1 MMLLAENQQFLQ
13 TSYPTFWELWN
24 QLKHKQIWKQ
34 HEVVPSYVGLPT
46 VQIHVNGRPVYLHS
60 KYNPEQEAERLAQQL
75 KDKVEQH
82 DHLFFYGIGLGYH
95 VEKIL
100 SMFPDKVFTIYEPNP
115 WIFFHFLSYKRM
127 TEWPLH
133 RLRYL
138 YVETDEASR
147 KRFFAQFANALE
159 TNVLLI
165 TLPSYERIFNDSF
178 QQFVSQFRDLIQS
191 KRINLATEWSF
202 SKRWTLNSIMNLP
215 TTLQSASIFS
225 KKEYFCS
232 RPVLLVAAGPSLQE
246 EYDNLRYI
254 KEKGLAY
261 IFAVGSANRALVAN
275 GILPD
280 AVCTYDPQAHNFTV
294 FWNMIDKGI
303 DANVPMIYGTSVG
316 YETIQ
321 KYKGP
326 KFYAI
331 TSQDTVTPYY
341 LDSLDGSEIIDDAFS
356 IAIITLQI
364 LAKMGASP
372 VILVGQNFAF
382 RDNYYYAKE
391 IKRGEKQTA
400 EVLEHERRGLMQ
412 VKDVYGHLVTTNE
425 SLNQMRLLME
435 HYIQRY
441 SQIEVI
447 NTTKGGANIAGA
459 PFIPLEKVIQ
469 NCLTKKVVE
478 ENWYMANN
486 ENNTMQ
492 MVVAKVNKMNRS
504 LTHFIKL
511 YEDILAL
518 LRELEREVAR
528 KKADKMNKVFARFD
542 ELFRHFT
549 QNDFFNVYVRP
560 VIRVYTE
567 VLQKEAKAIWEEQ
580 DPIAKATKVI
590 QSFGNYLH
598 ICQQAYNETVP
609 LVKTYLH
616 PALANNDKKVWK
628 RYKGFSGEF
637 QYSNQWEKKEIKIEK
652 QEPMEPDII
661 CTYYET
667 SQPNATIKFRFK
679 GTAIR
684 IIGGKHV
691 NCSTQIRIVI
701 DGYKEKFSAKDKRF
715 SVPFLPGF
723 QQVLF
728 EKTGLKDEIHEVEI
742 ELLNDGWFIFQ
753 GIELN
758 ADGRLMHVDE
768 VTIIEELE
776 VGKRIRCHYKASFN
790 QAGVFSGLGEETA
803 EFIPPES
810 SAEPDGD
817 FYFIMVDE
825 ENGKKKL
832 IADRV
837 VQHSISWEELNKVGY
852 IFGTSVFF
860 GNREGTIRSLKGGFA
875 FRDSN
880 GNISLTDKGL
890 GAYPLDNEWDKY
902 VLSINN
908 DDVDIF
914 NILSGKQSWCQENP
928 MSGLEHPVF
937 RYILSDENVN
947 FNRVF
952 RTKRHNGKGISYDL
966 GSNLRDFRGF
976 RPMLHC

>member
-1 MMLLAENQQFLQ
+1 MLLEENQRFLQ
-13 TSYPTFWELWN
+13 SHYPSIWQLWN
-24 QLKHKQIWKQ
+24 QIQ
-34 HEVVPSYVGLPT
+34 HEQVWPQYEIIPTHAGLPT
-46 VQIHVNGRPVYLHS
+46 IQVHVGERPLYLHS
-60 KYNPEQEAERLAQQL
+60 KYNPEQEAERLVQQL
-75 KDKVEQH
+75 KDKIEQH

-100 SMFPDKVFTIYEPNP
+100 SMFPYKEFTIYEPNP
-115 WIFFHFLSYKRM
+115 WIFFRFLSYKRM

-138 YVETDEASR
+138 HLETDEASR
-147 KRFFAQFANALE
+147 RQFFAEFANALE
-159 TNVLLI
+159 TNVGLI
-165 TLPSYERIFNDSF
+165 TLPSYERIFADSF
-178 QQFVSQFRDLIQS
+178 QQFVSQFRDLMQS
-191 KRINLATEWSF
+191 KRINLATEF
-202 SKRWTLNSIMNLP
+202 AFGKRWTLNSLMNLP
-215 TTLQSASIFS
+215 TTLRSPSIFS
-225 KKEYFCS
+225 RKEHFRS
-232 RPVLLVAAGPSLQE
+232 NPVLLVAAGPSLQE
-246 EYDNLRYI
+246 EYDNLRCI

-280 AVCTYDPQAHNFTV
+280 AVCTYDPQAHNFAV
-294 FWNMIDKGI
+294 FGDMMDKGI

-326 KFYAI
+326 KFYAV

-341 LDSLDGSEIIDDAFS
+341 LDSFDRSEVIDDAFS
-356 IAIITLQI
+356 IAIITLQM
-364 LAKMGASP
+364 LAKFEANP

-412 VKDVYGHLVTTNE
+412 VKDVYGRLVTTNE

-435 HYIQRY
+435 HYIQKY
-441 SQIEVI
+441 FQIEVI
-447 NTTKGGANIAGA
+447 NTTKGGADISGA
-459 PFIPLEKVIQ
+459 PFLPLEAVIQ
-469 NCLTKKVVE
+469 TRLTKKVVN
-478 ENWYMANN
+478 ENWHVGQ
-486 ENNTMQ
+486 EG
-492 MVVAKVNKMNRS
+492 NRIQGMEDKIRNMHRAM
-504 LTHFIKL
+504 TDFIKR
-511 YEDILAL
+511 YNEIEAMFH
-518 LRELEREVAR
+518 ELEQAAIR
-528 KKADKMNKVFARFD
+528 KKEEKLLKLFARFD
-542 ELFRHFT
+542 DRFRHLT
-549 QNDFFNVYVRP
+549 KNDFFDVYVRP
-560 VIRVYTE
+560 VVRVYTE
-567 VLQKEAKAIWEEQ
+567 MLQKEVHKIREEQ
-580 DPIAKATKVI
+580 DPVVKANKVI
-590 QSFGNYLH
+590 RSFRSYLH
-598 ICQQAYNETVP
+598 ICQQVYNEMAP
-609 LVKTYLH
+609 LVQTYLH
-616 PALANNDKKVWK
+616 PALKQKDDGWK
-628 RYKGFSGEF
+628 RYESTSREF
-637 QYSNQWEKKEIKIEK
+637 QYIGQWRKKEIKIEK
-652 QEPMEPDII
+652 QSSVEDDVISV
-661 CTYYET
+661 YYET
-667 SQPNATIKFRFK
+667 NEPNATIKFKFK

-691 NCSTQIRIVI
+691 NCSTRIRIVI
-701 DGYKEKFSAKDKRF
+701 DGYKEKFSTKDKRF
-715 SVPFLPGF
+715 LVPFLPDF

-728 EKTGLKDEIHEVEI
+728 EKKGLKNEIHEVEI
-742 ELLNDGWFIFQ
+742 ELLNGERFIFQ

-758 ADGRLMHVDE
+758 TDGRLMHVDE
-768 VTIIEELE
+768 VTVIEELE

-825 ENGKKKL
+825 EGGRKKL

-852 IFGTSVFF
+852 IFGTSVLF
-860 GNREGTIRSLKGGFA
+860 GKHEGTIRSLKGGFA

-947 FNRVF
+947 FHRVF

-966 GSNLRDFRGF
+966 GSNVRDFRGF